1 MADDRSIASSST
13 TASSRRTI
21 FPNVKKRKEDL
32 PGAAGTHSYSP
43 YSSSIQLNTSTR
55 SSASTVG
62 SILSSPP
69 QHVAETLSTA
79 TATTTTTTTTNNNN
93 NRGSRPV
100 RERPSQIETQIAQQ
114 LTHQSL
120 RTSPPPKNHKAS
132 NNEIEELQEDNKAT
146 SSFIGMSISTETNSQ
161 HDASTN
167 STAPAAAAIN
177 TTSTSTDVCSTSPLH
192 TTNMSIEKQLF
203 HALHQRQIH
212 NPTIKE
218 FNECWAF
225 TKTVRTAFKHQEFD
239 LIIDVAGGHGALA
252 ALLLILTKARRAV
265 VIDPA
270 RVGQNGVKKAWSHYY
285 EGQGKALEYRHE
297 CLRSGLRDELH
308 KATTVAAKGNAM
320 ATGIH
325 PISPFRILV
334 VACHACQHLT
344 DETLEIACSYGV
356 HVAVMPCCQKDLSG
370 GSWKAAGKSLG
381 IGIAPMMDI
390 LTCGKIM
397 SWKNGHDVGHGRGHG
412 VTYQVRMKMIDAKIT
427 PQNRIILARAVA
439 VEKEGGADTDT
450 HAAGGSQNASKS
462 HNARVAVAHEKLERA
477 YKNAHANSNVL
488 VTGGGDVEVVAPG
501 SNSASN
507 SSSDALSVQQNKDY
521 QCSSDKKER
530 EGTNGVNR
538 FCIKSA
544 ITGALVSFLITS
556 CISLSMQGR
565 KNSTRR

>member
-1 MADDRSIASSST
+1 MTDDRSIASSLMT
-13 TASSRRTI
+13 VSSRRTI
-21 FPNVKKRKEDL
+21 FPTVKKRKEDL
-32 PGAAGTHSYSP
+32 PGDGDHSYSP
-43 YSSSIQLNTSTR
+43 YSSSIQLNTST
-55 SSASTVG
+55 
-62 SILSSPP
+62 
-69 QHVAETLSTA
+69 
-79 TATTTTTTTTNNNN
+79 TTTTSTS
-93 NRGSRPV
+93 NRSGSRPV
-100 RERPSQIETQIAQQ
+100 RERPSQIETQTAQQ
-114 LTHQSL
+114 QTHQLL
-120 RTSPPPKNHKAS
+120 RTSPNNHKEA
-132 NNEIEELQEDNKAT
+132 NNEIEELQEDSRAT
-146 SSFIGMSISTETNSQ
+146 SSFIGMSISTTDTNSQ
-161 HDASTN
+161 HDARSTN
-167 STAPAAAAIN
+167 ITAAAAACID
-177 TTSTSTDVCSTSPLH
+177 TISTSTSTDVCSPLPLDSA
-192 TTNMSIEKQLF
+192 NMSIEKQLF
-203 HALHQRQIH
+203 HALHHKQIH
-212 NPTIKE
+212 NPTFKE
-218 FNECWAF
+218 FNECWTF
-225 TKTVRTAFKHQEFD
+225 TKSVRTAFKHQEFD

-397 SWKNGHDVGHGRGHG
+397 SWKNGHDVGRGRGHG
-412 VTYQVRMKMIDAKIT
+412 VTYKVRMKMIDAKIT

-439 VEKEGGADTDT
+439 VEKEEGGADRDA
-450 HAAGGSQNASKS
+450 HAIGGSRKTSRS
-462 HNARVAVAHEKLERA
+462 HNARVAFAHEKLEKA
-477 YKNAHANSNVL
+477 YKNAHANSSVH
-488 VTGGGDVEVVAPG
+488 VTCWNDADAVATD
-501 SNSASN
+501 SN
-507 SSSDALSVQQNKDY
+507 SSSDALPVPQNKDH
-521 QCSSDKKER
+521 QCTNDKKEH

-538 FCIKSA
+538 FCVKSA
-544 ITGALVSFLITS
+544 ITGALVSLFITS
-556 CISLSMQGR
+556 CISLSVAITAPEGSVAQ
-565 KNSTRR
+565 